1 MGHAIAD
8 YCSRLVVGFGNGWN
22 RFWFTRTNPLTL
34 GVLRVACGLMAFY
47 FVASYGPDL
56 VRWFGPDG
64 MLPRETIRE
73 LAPFDINS
81 GRSAFD
87 NRPSFLFLAQSETEL
102 WVLYSVSLAVLA
114 LFTAGVFT
122 RVSSTLALAVVMSFI
137 HRAPVLTG
145 QLEPI
150 LALVMIYVCLGCV
163 FFGSNPAP
171 LSIDRWRARRKETG
185 GAAEARRRDPL
196 ADRSVT
202 ANFVVQLVQV
212 HLCLVYLMMAVGKL
226 AGPPMMDMPN
236 VWWDGTAVWWL
247 IARPDS
253 RLVDLTVFHDWP
265 KLLNVWTHAIVLF
278 ELAFAIL
285 IWNRLARPLLLVLAV
300 PMWLSLALI
309 TGLTPFCMMML
320 IANLAFVA
328 PETFAV
334 CCGCSKGDLK
344 SSAAAT
350 A

>member
-1 MGHAIAD
+1 MGHLITD
-8 YCSRLVVGFGNGWN
+8 YLERLVLGFGAGWN
-22 RFWFTRTNPLTL
+22 RFWFSRTNPLTL
-34 GVLRVACGLMAFY
+34 GVLRVACGLMAIY
-47 FVASYGPDL
+47 FVATYGPDL
-56 VRWFGPDG
+56 VRWFGPEG
-64 MLPRETIRE
+64 MLPRETIAD
-73 LAPFDINS
+73 LAPFDVNS

-102 WVLYSVSLAVLA
+102 WVLYGLSLAVLM

-122 RVSSTLALAVVMSFI
+122 RVSSVLALAVVMSFI

-145 QLEPI
+145 LLEPI
-150 LALVMIYVCLGCV
+150 LAMMMFYVCLGCL
-163 FFGSNPAP
+163 FFGRSPAP
-171 LSIDRWRARRKETG
+171 LSFDRWRARRKETG
-185 GAAEARRRDPL
+185 AATEARRRDSDADGSVAANL
-196 ADRSVT
+196 AVR
-202 ANFVVQLVQV
+202 LVQI
-212 HLCLVYLMMAVGKL
+212 HLSVAYMMMALAKLGEPFSDEGWWSGK
-226 AGPPMMDMPN
+226 
-236 VWWDGTAVWWL
+236 AVWWL

-253 RLVDLTVFHDWP
+253 RLVDLTWMYNTP
-265 KLLNVWTHAIVLF
+265 MLLNAWTHGIVLF

-300 PMWLSLALI
+300 PMWVSLALI

-328 PETFAV
+328 PETFAA